1 MQNKNVHRIT
11 NLSLITM
18 ILGLKAYMKKNDR
31 NDSDQEARELDSA
44 ELFLIQKPCGDVGH
58 DNSARRLGRV
68 IDRQRHHAKERKLQK
83 RRHTTHA
90 ATEERR

>member
-31 NDSDQEARELDSA
+31 NDLNKIYRTLLYIVTVSQVILITSDVEDLLA
-44 ELFLIQKPCGDVGH
+44 F
-58 DNSARRLGRV
+58 
-68 IDRQRHHAKERKLQK
+68 KEFN
-83 RRHTTHA
+83 
-90 ATEERR
+90 